1 MSQDM
6 KMEVFNAIRD
16 AVNLA
21 KLYNVRT
28 VGRLKSHLIEHGH
41 TEENATAAIQEWA
54 KYEKRKGA

>member
-1 MSQDM
+1 MND
-6 KMEVFNAIRD
+6 EVYLAIRD

-41 TEENATAAIQEWA
+41 SEENAQAAIQEWA
-54 KYEKRKGA
+54 KYEKRKSS